1 MVRSEPRIDSSNHLL
16 SQLEVDDLVQHF
28 KARREAILIFLGCK
42 ISQRKRSKRERK
54 RK

>member
-1 MVRSEPRIDSSNHLL
+1 MKKKKFKRKGV
-16 SQLEVDDLVQHF
+16 LEVDDLVQHF